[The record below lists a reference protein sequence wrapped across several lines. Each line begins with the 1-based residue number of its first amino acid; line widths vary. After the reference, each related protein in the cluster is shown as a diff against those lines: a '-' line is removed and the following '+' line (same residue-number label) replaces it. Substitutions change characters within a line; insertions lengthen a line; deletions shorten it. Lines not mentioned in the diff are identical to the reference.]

1 MQSAAG
7 GEGYAEMADRPA
19 RDFMRPPFP
28 VVNLWRDF
36 HAERLQPGLP
46 GLPATLEHLPPVQV
60 VRHAFNRLS
69 KESVLALWHITLIWK
84 LRTYYPSLFT
94 GSKDS
99 SRPASLLSFST
110 LAFDSFSTLR
120 ESFTSLIPSS

>member
-1 MQSAAG
+1 MAG
-7 GEGYAEMADRPA
+7 GEDCAETANRPV
-19 RDFMRPPFP
+19 REFMRPPFP
-28 VVNLWRDF
+28 VVDLLREF
-36 HAERLQPGLP
+36 YAERLQPGLP
-46 GLPATLEHLPPVQV
+46 GLPAPPEHLPPVQDA
-60 VRHAFNRLS
+60 RHAFNCLS
-69 KESVLALWHITLIWK
+69 KDSALALWHITLIWK

-110 LAFDSFSTLR
+110 LAFDSFSILL

>member
-1 MQSAAG
+1 M
-7 GEGYAEMADRPA
+7 D
-19 RDFMRPPFP
+19 
-28 VVNLWRDF
+28 LWREL

-46 GLPATLEHLPPVQV
+46 GLPAPLEHLPPVQDA
-60 VRHAFNRLS
+60 RHAFNRLS
-69 KESVLALWHITLIWK
+69 KDSVLAPWHIALIWE

-99 SRPASLLSFST
+99 NRPASLLSFST
-110 LAFDSFSTLR
+110 LAFDSFSILR